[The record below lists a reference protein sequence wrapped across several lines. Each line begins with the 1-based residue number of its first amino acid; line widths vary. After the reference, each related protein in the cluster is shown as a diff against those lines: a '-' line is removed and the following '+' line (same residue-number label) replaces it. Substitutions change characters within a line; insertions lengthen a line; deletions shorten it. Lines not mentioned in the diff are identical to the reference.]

1 MPKAFQLQEPG
12 VESAI
17 PLVFSQ
23 KRIYPEGVAAGWD
36 ISAGLRRWNRRSA
49 AIPLGS
55 QYSPRETGGV
65 ADAQPPAAVAV
76 IPAGCFCARCAR
88 SQAPAWECPYLGGS
102 SLPFLAHE
110 PATLEHS
117 AHKGRTHAT
126 THRQREAGASGTSAF
141 PGRSCHPCGMLL
153 LREVGF
159 YSHVRSLFWLR
170 LVACPQRLVGNG
182 KSPLP
187 PSRRG

>member
-1 MPKAFQLQEPG
+1 MAFGAPQVSFSRNGSSAGGARASRSAAVLSCPCPQVRFPEDSFVMPKAFQLQEPG

-76 IPAGCFCARCAR
+76 IPAGCFYSVRSASTPTFDRFFGCGWSHAPRDLWAMERVPCRRRGGADHRDLHQTRWVGVARCV
-88 SQAPAWECPYLGGS
+88 
-102 SLPFLAHE
+102 
-110 PATLEHS
+110 
-117 AHKGRTHAT
+117 K
-126 THRQREAGASGTSAF
+126 
-141 PGRSCHPCGMLL
+141 
-153 LREVGF
+153 
-159 YSHVRSLFWLR
+159 
-170 LVACPQRLVGNG
+170 
-182 KSPLP
+182 K
-187 PSRRG
+187 